1 MSLPTKFSLSSFSGE
16 DAPGSISFLRSFYTW
31 QIFMGVEPDLGSR
44 KHPDVL
50 GRRKSREGK
59 WEVALQAEP

>member
-1 MSLPTKFSLSSFSGE
+1 MGYVGGECQGWGNGEASAVVQVGDKGGLHTRMQEVRPTGQ
-16 DAPGSISFLRSFYTW
+16 GS
-31 QIFMGVEPDLGSR
+31 
-44 KHPDVL
+44 